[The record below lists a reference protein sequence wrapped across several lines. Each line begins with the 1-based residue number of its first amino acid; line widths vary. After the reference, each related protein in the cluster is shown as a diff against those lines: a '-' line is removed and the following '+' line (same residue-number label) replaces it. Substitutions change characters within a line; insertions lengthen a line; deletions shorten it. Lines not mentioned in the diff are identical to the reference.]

1 VQVYEPGALGFGE
14 QFGETD
20 VRFMTTGFAPSVRIC
35 SDSVLGEMYAGLTFE
50 AVPIDAGCC
59 AGCALSAFARAG
71 GTDVVLPPL
80 LHPLT
85 KTAPQ
90 NDAARTACA
99 KRLAN
104 FETLALLTND
114 PNGSWIRFADDEDD
128 GPMFADCSLSTAANQ
143 VRCAPG

>member
-1 VQVYEPGALGFGE
+1 
-14 QFGETD
+14 
-20 VRFMTTGFAPSVRIC
+20 
-35 SDSVLGEMYAGLTFE
+35 VLGEMYAGLSFE
-50 AVPIDAGCC
+50 AVDVPFFFGVMPTVNVTLPIDAGCC

-85 KTAPQ
+85 RTAPQ